1 MEAIK
6 KKDEG
11 ALFFFHSDTLRL
23 FTNDSIHWDKMGE
36 LLLSTLKILPTG
48 GYE

>member
-6 KKDEG
+6 EKDEG
-11 ALFFFHSDTLRL
+11 ALFFHSDTLRL

-36 LLLSTLKILPTG
+36 LLLSTLKILPSG